1 MLYLKKIAYVI
12 NSLEG
17 GGTGAMVPS
26 ITGFF
31 RARGCEVGIFV
42 LTPRDRRAEPAL
54 QAAGLEIHIREG
66 GESDHLQAYLWL
78 RRKLAAWHP
87 TQIWTSLTRSTLI
100 GQQVGRG
107 LGVPVISWQ
116 HNAFLKPGNIRL
128 LRAAKSLSKL
138 WVCDSE
144 CVADITRERLKL
156 PANKVMSWPVFQAS
170 PDIKP
175 AEPWKPGEVIRAG
188 SLGRLHIA
196 KGYDILCT
204 ALKRLQAYTS
214 LPAFEVT
221 IAGEGQERAHL
232 EQMARAL
239 KLTNIRFSGFASS
252 SQNFLQ
258 TQHLYLQPSRREG
271 FCIAMHEAMQA
282 GLPVIGSDVGEM
294 DRSIVENVTGWK
306 VQPEDPIMLA
316 DTLAAVLAQPERLS
330 EVGQNARQFVLE
342 KFSKEKFF
350 ENGDAIF
357 RQLARQI

>member
-1 MLYLKKIAYVI
+1 MRYPKKIAYII

-26 ITGFF
+26 VTGFF
-31 RARGCEVGIFV
+31 RARGCDVGVFV

-54 QAAGLEIHIREG
+54 KAAGLEIHIREG
-66 GESDHLQAYLWL
+66 GESDHLQAYFWL

-100 GQQVGRG
+100 GQQVGRS
-107 LGVPVISWQ
+107 LRVPVISWQ
-116 HNAFLKPGNIRL
+116 HNAFLKPGNVRL

-144 CVADITRERLKL
+144 CVADITRTRLKL
-156 PANKVMSWPVFQAS
+156 PASRVMSWPVFQAS
-170 PDIKP
+170 PEVKP
-175 AEPWKPGEVIRAG
+175 AQLWQRGEVIRAG

-204 ALKRLQAYTS
+204 ALKRLQSYTS

-221 IAGEGQERAHL
+221 VAGEGQERVHL
-232 EQMARAL
+232 EQMVKDL
-239 KLTNIRFSGFASS
+239 KLTNIRFAGFASS
-252 SQNFLQ
+252 SEHFLQ

-271 FCIAMHEAMQA
+271 FCIAMHEAMQV
-282 GLPVIGSDVGEM
+282 GLPVIGTDVGEM
-294 DRSIVENVTGWK
+294 DRSIIENVTGWK
-306 VQPEDPIMLA
+306 IKPEDPVMLA
-316 DTLAAVLAQPERLS
+316 DTLATVLAHPERLAQ
-330 EVGQNARQFVLE
+330 VGQSARQFVLE

-357 RQLARQI
+357 QRLARQI